1 MKNKLLTIYGAR
13 LSKSGQHI
21 NLTLVE
27 GEGDQKQF
35 YTACVKVDEEA
46 KTHGSIEDNE
56 AIIIVPLLQ
65 DKKKVDDFDQLDE
78 VTDEDLPF

>member
-46 KTHGSIEDNE
+46 KTHGSIEGNE
-56 AIIIVPLLQ
+56 ATIVVPLLQ

>member
-1 MKNKLLTIYGAR
+1 MQNKLLTIYGAR

-27 GEGDQKQF
+27 GEGDKKQF

-46 KTHGSIEDNE
+46 KTHGSIDDNK
-56 AIIIVPLLQ
+56 AIIIVPMLHNQ
-65 DKKKVDDFDQLDE
+65 KGEDDGEDDG
-78 VTDEDLPF
+78 DDLPF

>member
-46 KTHGSIEDNE
+46 KTHGSIEGHE
-56 AIIIVPLLQ
+56 ATIVVPLLQ